1 MEDVVEMQVL
11 ARAAV
16 VAGEVIQKLLLA
28 YLLLLILHTLLLLE
42 LAELLATQRMWLV
55 MAELL
60 LFLGYLLLVEIAV
73 LLYHIT
79 AVPVERVALVVAV
92 AENGTM
98 TMTVVLV
105 VLMDRMVKLLVL
117 VVAELEKDRE
127 VQLVNLGKVLEHFM
141 LAVVAAQVTFFDK
154 SYSLSRFPVL
164 IPAFILA
171 LPLFDTAMVVAIRT
185 CRRVPFW
192 IGDHNHI
199 SHRFVRMGLS
209 RRSAVALVHLMAL
222 TVALG
227 ALPVFWGDF
236 KTGAV
241 IVAQMFLLL
250 IIITVIQL
258 HLDERNR
265 GGD

>member
-1 MEDVVEMQVL
+1 MVEDVVEMQVL

-16 VAGEVIQKLLLA
+16 AAVEVIQKLLLA

-42 LAELLATQRMWLV
+42 LVELLAMQLMWLV

-60 LFLGYLLLVEIAV
+60 LFLEYLPRVENAV

-98 TMTVVLV
+98 AMTVVLV

-141 LAVVAAQVTFFDK
+141 LAVVAAQVRLYVLLVEPVAAVMVQK
-154 SYSLSRFPVL
+154 SK
-164 IPAFILA
+164 
-171 LPLFDTAMVVAIRT
+171 
-185 CRRVPFW
+185 RV
-192 IGDHNHI
+192 
-199 SHRFVRMGLS
+199 M
-209 RRSAVALVHLMAL
+209 
-222 TVALG
+222 
-227 ALPVFWGDF
+227 
-236 KTGAV
+236 
-241 IVAQMFLLL
+241 
-250 IIITVIQL
+250 
-258 HLDERNR
+258 
-265 GGD
+265 